1 MAKTSKIERN
11 KQRIAM
17 VAKYAETRAK
27 LKEAIR
33 SPHSSWEEREDAKAK
48 LQSLPRNSSK
58 IRIKNRCFLTG
69 RARGYYR
76 KFGLGR
82 SMVRLKALQGLLPGV
97 TKSSW

>member
-1 MAKTSKIERN
+1 MAKTSKIVRN

-17 VAKYAETRAK
+17 VAKYAETRAS
-27 LKEAIR
+27 LKEIIR
-33 SPHSSWEEREDAKAK
+33 TPHSTWEEKEEAKVK

-58 IRIKNRCFLTG
+58 VRVRNRCFLTG
-69 RARGYYR
+69 RARSYYR

-82 SMVRLKALQGLLPGV
+82 SMVRLKALEGVLPGV